1 MNHRALA
8 FACFCLCILAVV
20 LPEPAAL
27 AAAARVVLPDAVTPE
42 RYRIDIVPDAEG
54 LTFKGTVQIDI
65 TVHSAVDRIVLN
77 GADLVIDS
85 AAVAGIAAAP
95 AVSYDQHLGR
105 ITFALGR
112 MIEPGAHT
120 LTLSYHGKIYLQ
132 GSGFF
137 AVDYAVPQ
145 GKARALF
152 TQFENADARR
162 FVPCWDEPGRKA
174 IFELSATLPANFM
187 ALSNM
192 PVAESEALPGN
203 QQHVHFAPTPRMS
216 SYLLFFGAGDFE
228 RSSRSVD
235 GVDVGVVV
243 KRGDLA
249 QANFVLDA
257 AADILHYYN
266 DYFGTPFPLPKLD
279 LIAGPG
285 SSVTFGAM
293 ENWGAIFSWE
303 SEMLVDPRIASEGDR
318 QRAYIVAAHEM
329 AHQWFG
335 DLVTMQWWD
344 DLWLNEG
351 FASWMESK
359 VTDHFHPEW
368 RIWLQRLDDR
378 QQAMELDARE
388 GTHPIITPLVDS
400 LQALEAF
407 DEIAYEK
414 GSAVI
419 RTLESYVGE
428 DAFRAG
434 VRRYIQ
440 EKAYGNA
447 VTDDLWLQMDRGSE
461 RPITQIA
468 HDLTLQAGVPMISEV
483 SSQCVGESTTL
494 KLSQGRYVIDADSTA
509 AQLWHVPVALAAI
522 GDPSSTTLIFGTP
535 PTALQVAGCA
545 PVVINVGQTAYFR
558 TRYAPAGLSQL
569 TAHFAQLAS
578 IDQLGLMDDTQSLAY
593 NGEEPMGAL
602 LSIAD
607 GVPVDAAPEVVT
619 ALAATL
625 QDIDLLCQG
634 LPMRVRFRLYA
645 RGVLNRFFDH
655 IGWDRADGEADNVAL
670 LRTALIDALGQM
682 DDPAVVA
689 EARRR
694 FALYIA
700 EPARVDAAVRK
711 LVLDTAAVHADQPIW
726 DQLHALARSTAS
738 EIERLEL
745 YELLAAAE
753 DDRLVREALDLS
765 LSGEPPPTVIP
776 HILQGAAVLHPR
788 LSFEFT
794 AANWQKLSDTIE
806 PDFQIRFA
814 PRLLKNSSDA
824 SLIAPLDAF
833 ARAHIPPDKR
843 LDVRKTQASLRYRA
857 RVRRERLP
865 DLEHV
870 LRRRESDHPVGV
882 SQSSAAAAS
891 AASNCPISSDSGA
904 ARRESKCG
912 DPSSD
917 M

>member
-8 FACFCLCILAVV
+8 FACFCLCNLAVV
-20 LPEPAAL
+20 SPSSRAL
-27 AAAARVVLPDAVTPE
+27 AVAARVVLPDAVTPE
-42 RYRIDIVPDAEG
+42 RYRIDIVPDAEA

-85 AAVAGIAAAP
+85 AAVAGVAATP
-95 AVSYDQHLGR
+95 SVNYDEHLGR
-105 ITFALGR
+105 ITFALGQT
-112 MIEPGAHT
+112 IEPGAHT

-152 TQFENADARR
+152 TQFEDADARR

-174 IFELSATLPANFM
+174 VFELSATLPANLM

-192 PVAESEALPGN
+192 PVAQSEALPGN
-203 QQHVHFAPTPRMS
+203 LQHVRFAPTPRMS

-228 RSSRSVD
+228 RSQRSVD
-235 GVDVGVVV
+235 GIDLGVVV
-243 KRGDLA
+243 KRGDLS
-249 QANFVLDA
+249 QATFVLDA

-266 DYFGTPFPLPKLD
+266 DYFGTPYPLPKLD

-351 FASWMESK
+351 FASWMENK

-368 RIWLQRLDDR
+368 RIWLQQLDSR
-378 QQAMELDARE
+378 QWAMEIDARE
-388 GTHPIITPLVDS
+388 GTHPIITPIVDS
-400 LQALEAF
+400 QQAQEAF

-419 RTLESYVGE
+419 RTLESYLGE
-428 DAFRAG
+428 EAFRAG
-434 VRRYIQ
+434 VRRYIH

-447 VTDDLWLQMDRGSE
+447 VTDDLWRQMDRGSE

-483 SSQCVGESTTL
+483 SSDCVGDSTTL
-494 KLSQGRYVIDADSTA
+494 KLSQGRYIIDAESTA
-509 AQLWHVPVALAAI
+509 AHLWHVPVAAAGI
-522 GDPSSTTLIFGTP
+522 AAPASTTVIFGTA
-535 PTALQVAGCA
+535 PTAVQVVGCA
-545 PVVINVGQTAYFR
+545 PAVINVGQTAYFR
-558 TRYAPAGLSQL
+558 SRYTPAGLSQL

-578 IDQLGLMDDTQSLAY
+578 IDQLGLLDDTQSLAY
-593 NGEEPMGAL
+593 NGAAPMRAL
-602 LSIAD
+602 LAIAD
-607 GVPVDAAPEVVT
+607 SVPIDAAPEVVT
-619 ALAATL
+619 ALAAAL
-625 QDIDLLCQG
+625 EDLDLLSAG
-634 LPMRVRFRLYA
+634 LPTQARFRLYA
-645 RGVLNRFFDH
+645 RGVLNRFFDR
-655 IGWDRADGEADNVAL
+655 IGWEHAEGEADNVAL
-670 LRTALIDALGQM
+670 LRTALIEALGQM
-682 DDPAVVA
+682 DDPAVVT
-689 EARRR
+689 EAKRR
-694 FALYIA
+694 FALYVA
-700 EPARVDAAVRK
+700 EPARLDAAVRK
-711 LVLDTAAVHADQPIW
+711 LVLDTAAVHADQPVW
-726 DQLHALARSTAS
+726 DQLHALARSTRS

-745 YELLAAAE
+745 YELLGHAE
-753 DDRLVREALDLS
+753 NERLVREALELTLS
-765 LSGEPPPTVIP
+765 DEPPPTVVP
-776 HILQGAAVLHPR
+776 HILQEAAVLHPR
-788 LSFEFT
+788 LAFEFT
-794 AANWQKLSDTIE
+794 DAHWQKLSATVE

-824 SLIAPLDAF
+824 ALIAPLDAF
-833 ARAHIPPDKR
+833 ARAHIPPEKR
-843 LDVRKTQASLRYRA
+843 LDVRKIQASLRYRA
-857 RVRRERLP
+857 LVRRERLP
-865 DLEHV
+865 DLERG
-870 LRRRESDHPVGV
+870 LRGRA
-882 SQSSAAAAS
+882 Q
-891 AASNCPISSDSGA
+891 
-904 ARRESKCG
+904 
-912 DPSSD
+912 
-917 M
+917 

>member
-1 MNHRALA
+1 MNHRAPA
-8 FACFCLCILAVV
+8 VGSFCLCILGCV
-20 LPEPAAL
+20 LPQAPAL
-27 AAAARVVLPDAVTPE
+27 AVTARVVLPDTVTPE
-42 RYRIDIVPDAEG
+42 HYRIDIVPDAAA

-77 GADLVIDS
+77 GADLVIDT
-85 AAVAGIAAAP
+85 AAITGVPGAP
-95 AVSYDQHLGR
+95 SVSYDESLGR
-105 ITFALGR
+105 IMFALAQT
-112 MIEPGAHT
+112 IEPGPHT

-137 AVDYAVPQ
+137 AVDYAVPG

-174 IFELSATLPANFM
+174 TFELSATLPADLM
-187 ALSNM
+187 PLSNM
-192 PVAESEALPGN
+192 PVTESEALPGN
-203 QQHVHFAPTPRMS
+203 LQHVHFATTPRMS

-228 RSSRSVD
+228 RSHRSVD
-235 GVDVGVVV
+235 GVDLGVVV
-243 KRGDLA
+243 KRGDLS

-351 FASWMESK
+351 FASWMENK
-359 VTDHFHPEW
+359 VTDQFHPEW
-368 RIWLQRLDDR
+368 HIWLQQLDSR
-378 QQAMELDARE
+378 QNAMVVDARG
-388 GTHPIITPLVDS
+388 GTHPIITPIVDS
-400 LQALEAF
+400 VQAIEAF

-414 GSAVI
+414 GAAVI
-419 RTLESYVGE
+419 RTLESYLGE

-434 VRRYIQ
+434 VRRYIH

-447 VTDDLWLQMDRGSE
+447 VTDDLWQQMDRGSE

-483 SSQCVGESTTL
+483 SSKCGGNSTIL
-494 KLSQGRYVIDADSTA
+494 ELSQGRYIIDDDSTA
-509 AQLWHVPVALAAI
+509 AYLWHVPVAVAGI
-522 GDPSSTTLIFGTP
+522 GGPVATSVIFGAA
-535 PTALQVAGCA
+535 PTAVQVAGCA
-545 PVVINVGQTAYFR
+545 PAVINAGQTAYFR
-558 TRYAPAGLSQL
+558 SRYTTAGLSQL
-569 TAHFAQLAS
+569 TTHFAQLPS
-578 IDQLGLMDDTQSLAY
+578 IDQLGLLDDTQSLAY
-593 NGEEPMGAL
+593 NGGEPIGAL
-602 LSIAD
+602 LAIAD
-607 GVPVDAAPEVVT
+607 SVPVDAAPEVVT
-619 ALAATL
+619 ALAVEL
-625 QDIDLLCQG
+625 QNLDLLCQG
-634 LPMRVRFRLYA
+634 LPTRERFRVYA
-645 RGVLNRFFDH
+645 RGVLNRIFDRT
-655 IGWDRADGEADNVAL
+655 GWERAEGEADNVAL
-670 LRTALIDALGQM
+670 LRTALIEALGQM

-694 FALYIA
+694 FAVYVA
-700 EPARVDAAVRK
+700 EPASVDAAVRH
-711 LVLDTAAVHADQPIW
+711 LTLETVAVHADEPIW
-726 DQLHALARSTAS
+726 DQLHALARSTPS

-745 YELLAAAE
+745 YEFLASSE
-753 DDRLVREALDLS
+753 DDRLVRKALDLT
-765 LSGEPPPTVIP
+765 LSGEPPPTVVP

-788 LSFEFT
+788 LAFEFT
-794 AANWQKLSDTIE
+794 AANWQKLSATIE
-806 PDFQIRFA
+806 PDYQVRFA
-814 PRLLKNSSDA
+814 PRLLKSSFDA
-824 SLIAPLDAF
+824 SLIAPLDTF

-843 LDVRKTQASLRYRA
+843 LDVHKTEASLRYLA

-865 DLEHV
+865 DLDRA
-870 LRRRESDHPVGV
+870 LRRR
-882 SQSSAAAAS
+882 
-891 AASNCPISSDSGA
+891 DS
-904 ARRESKCG
+904 KHL
-912 DPSSD
+912 
-917 M
+917 

>member
-1 MNHRALA
+1 MNPRALA
-8 FACFCLCILAVV
+8 LACFCLCILALVPPASAAHAG
-20 LPEPAAL
+20 PE
-27 AAAARVVLPDAVTPE
+27 RVVLPDIVTPE
-42 RYRIDIVPDAEG
+42 RYRIDIVPDDEA

-85 AAVAGIAAAP
+85 AAVSDVTATP
-95 AVSYDQHLGR
+95 AVSYDEHLGR
-105 ITFALGR
+105 ITFALGQ
-112 MIEPGAHT
+112 MIEPGPHT

-145 GKARALF
+145 GKARAMF
-152 TQFENADARR
+152 TQFEDADARR

-192 PVAESEALPGN
+192 PVAQSEALPGN
-203 QQHVHFAPTPRMS
+203 LQHVHFAPTPRMS

-228 RSSRSVD
+228 RSQRTVD
-235 GVDVGVVV
+235 GVDLGVVV
-243 KRGDLA
+243 KRGDLS

-266 DYFGTPFPLPKLD
+266 DYFGTPYPLPKLD

-303 SEMLVDPRIASEGDR
+303 SEMLVDPRIASEEDR

-335 DLVTMQWWD
+335 DLVTMEWWD

-351 FASWMESK
+351 FASWMENK
-359 VTDHFHPEW
+359 VTDQFHPEW
-368 RIWLQRLDDR
+368 HIWLQQLDSR
-378 QQAMELDARE
+378 QAAMELDARE
-388 GTHPIITPLVDS
+388 GTHAIITPILDS
-400 LQALEAF
+400 QQAQEAF

-414 GSAVI
+414 GAAVI
-419 RTLESYVGE
+419 RTLESYLGE
-428 DAFRAG
+428 EAFRAG
-434 VRRYIQ
+434 VRRYIH

-447 VTDDLWLQMDRGSE
+447 VTDDLWRQMDRGSE

-483 SSQCVGESTTL
+483 SSECTGDSTTL
-494 KLSQGRYVIDADSTA
+494 KLSQGRYVIDAKSTSA
-509 AQLWHVPVALAAI
+509 HLWHVPVAVTGI
-522 GDPSSTTLIFGTP
+522 GAPASTTVIFGSA
-535 PTALQVAGCA
+535 PTAVQVAGCA
-545 PVVINVGQTAYFR
+545 PVLINAGQTAYFR
-558 TRYAPAGLSQL
+558 SRYTPAGLSQL
-569 TAHFAQLAS
+569 TAHFAQLTS
-578 IDQLGLMDDTQSLAY
+578 IDQLGLLDDTQSLAY
-593 NGEEPMGAL
+593 DGAEPMTAL
-602 LSIAD
+602 LAVAD
-607 GVPVDAAPEVVT
+607 SVPIDAAPEVVM
-619 ALAATL
+619 AVAGML
-625 QDIDLLCQG
+625 QDLDLLCDR
-634 LPMRVRFRLYA
+634 LPMQARFRTYA
-645 RGVLNRFFDH
+645 RGVLNRFFDRV
-655 IGWDRADGEADNVAL
+655 GWEHAAGEADNVAL
-670 LRTALIDALGQM
+670 LRSALIDALGQM

-694 FALYIA
+694 FASYVA
-700 EPARVDAAVRK
+700 EPARLDAAIRK
-711 LVLDTAAVHADQPIW
+711 LVLDTAAVHADQPVW
-726 DQLHALARSTAS
+726 DQLHALARATPS

-745 YELLAAAE
+745 YELLAQAE
-753 DDRLVREALDLS
+753 NERLVREALELTLS
-765 LSGEPPPTVIP
+765 DEPPPTVVP
-776 HILQGAAVLHPR
+776 HILQQAAVLHPR
-788 LSFEFT
+788 LAFEFT
-794 AANWQKLSDTIE
+794 ATHWQKLSATVE
-806 PDFQIRFA
+806 PDYQIRFA
-814 PRLLKNSSDA
+814 PRLLRNSSDA

-865 DLEHV
+865 V
-870 LRRRESDHPVGV
+870 L
-882 SQSSAAAAS
+882 
-891 AASNCPISSDSGA
+891 
-904 ARRESKCG
+904 ARGLRG
-912 DPSSD
+912 RAQ
-917 M
+917 

>member
-1 MNHRALA
+1 MGLVFRVRFCGCHLETMNDRA
-8 FACFCLCILAVV
+8 FGPACFCLCILAVV
-20 LPEPAAL
+20 LLPSSAL
-27 AAAARVVLPDAVTPE
+27 AAPTRVVLPDEVTPE
-42 RYRIDIVPDAEG
+42 RYRIDIVPDAAA
-54 LTFKGTVQIDI
+54 LTFKGTVQIDVL
-65 TVHSAVDRIVLN
+65 VHSAVDRIVLN

-85 AAVAGIAAAP
+85 AAMAGITAAP
-95 AVSYDQHLGR
+95 AVSYDEHLGR
-105 ITFALGR
+105 ITFALGQ

-120 LTLSYHGKIYLQ
+120 LTLSYHGRIYLQ

-137 AVDYAVPQ
+137 AIDYAAPG

-152 TQFENADARR
+152 TQFEDADARR

-174 IFELSATLPANFM
+174 VFDLSVTLPANFM

-192 PVAESEALPGN
+192 PVAQSEALAGN
-203 QQHVHFAPTPRMS
+203 LQHVHFAPTPRMS
-216 SYLLFFGAGDFE
+216 SYLLFFGEGDFE
-228 RSSRSVD
+228 RSQRSVD
-235 GVDVGVVV
+235 GVDLGVVV
-243 KRGDLA
+243 KRGDLS

-303 SEMLVDPRIASEGDR
+303 SEMLVDPRIASEEDR

-351 FASWMESK
+351 FASWMENK
-359 VTDHFHPEW
+359 VTDQFHPEW
-368 RIWLQRLDDR
+368 HIWLQQLDHR
-378 QQAMELDARE
+378 QSAMAIDARE
-388 GTHPIITPLVDS
+388 GTHAIITPIVDS
-400 LQALEAF
+400 LQAQASF

-419 RTLESYVGE
+419 RTLESYMGE
-428 DAFRAG
+428 EAFRAG
-434 VRRYIQ
+434 VRRYIH

-483 SSQCVGESTTL
+483 SSQCAGESTTL
-494 KLSQGRYVIDADSTA
+494 KLSQGRYAIDADSTA
-509 AQLWHVPVALAAI
+509 AHLWHVPVSVAGI
-522 GDPSSTTLIFGTP
+522 GAPSSTTVIFGPKPNTM
-535 PTALQVAGCA
+535 QVAGCA
-545 PVVINVGQTAYFR
+545 PAVINVGQTAYFR
-558 TRYAPAGLSQL
+558 TRYTAAALSQL
-569 TAHFAQLAS
+569 TTRFAQLTS
-578 IDQLGLMDDTQSLAY
+578 IDQLGLLDDTQSLAY
-593 NGEEPMGAL
+593 NGEESMGTL

-607 GVPVDAAPEVVT
+607 NVPVDAAPEVVT
-619 ALAATL
+619 ALAAAL
-625 QDIDLLCQG
+625 QDLDLLCQG
-634 LPMRVRFRLYA
+634 LPARARFRLYA
-645 RGVLNRFFDH
+645 RGVLNRFFEPV
-655 IGWDRADGEADNVAL
+655 GWDRAEGETDNVAL
-670 LRTALIDALGQM
+670 LRAALIDALGQM

-694 FALYIA
+694 FAVYVA
-700 EPARVDAAVRK
+700 EPARLDAAVRK
-711 LVLDTAAVHADQPIW
+711 LVLDTAAAHADQPIW
-726 DQLHALARSTAS
+726 DQLHTLARSTPS

-745 YELLAAAE
+745 YELLASAE
-753 DDRLVREALDLS
+753 DDRLVRKALNLT
-765 LSGEPPPTVIP
+765 LSGEPPPTVVP

-788 LSFEFT
+788 LAFEFT
-794 AANWQKLSDTIE
+794 AGNWQKLSATVE
-806 PDFQIRFA
+806 PDYQIRFA

-824 SLIAPLDAF
+824 SLIAPLEAF
-833 ARAHIPPDKR
+833 ARAHIPPDNR
-843 LDVRKTQASLRYRA
+843 RDVHKIQASLRYLA

-865 DLEHV
+865 DLERAL
-870 LRRRESDHPVGV
+870 LRRDANL
-882 SQSSAAAAS
+882 AAAH
-891 AASNCPISSDSGA
+891 
-904 ARRESKCG
+904 
-912 DPSSD
+912 
-917 M
+917 